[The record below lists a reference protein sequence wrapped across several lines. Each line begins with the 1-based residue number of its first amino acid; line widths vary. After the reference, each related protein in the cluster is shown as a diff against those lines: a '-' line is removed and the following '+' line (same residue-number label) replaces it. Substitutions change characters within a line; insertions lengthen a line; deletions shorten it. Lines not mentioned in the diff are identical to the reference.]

1 MTSRDTKKDSEP
13 RQIYRATATQDDGY
27 GLVSAVAWTEADA
40 INAARRAADRAGWNH
55 ITIKVRPVS
64 NTEMEEARKAL
75 NLL

>member
-1 MTSRDTKKDSEP
+1 MNEP

-40 INAARRAADRAGWNH
+40 INAARRAAERAGWNR

-64 NTEMEEARKAL
+64 DAEMEQARKDA